1 MMLSNPM
8 LPRRVDPKWLMLAV
22 MLTGCSRAPAPEA
35 AATTNAP
42 RAVDHM
48 TLMLSATDAAR
59 IGVTTA
65 ALAVSEYQAS
75 AAAVAIVVDPQAL
88 FALLA
93 ERTSAESARSA
104 SAANLSRVEALFA
117 EDGNASEQELDVAR
131 AQRLQDEARATA
143 VRRQLQSQWGER
155 LAGGDGAAFADRLAD
170 GRLALIRIEFLDT
183 VAGPLHWQGQALRL
197 ASSPEPLT
205 IQSAWIAPT
214 ANPTRPGA
222 TWLALVAT
230 TTRQPIDSRGT
241 VEIEQSTQSHVGVD
255 LPRSAIVYADSGTWV
270 YVAIDDTHYQRRA
283 IALDRPTA
291 DGYFADQGFRVGERV
306 VTAGAG
312 LLLAEQIGQ
321 DADDED

>member
-1 MMLSNPM
+1 MTLSNPM
-8 LPRRVDPKWLMLAV
+8 LPQRVNPNWLMLALL
-22 MLTGCSRAPAPEA
+22 LTACSRAPAPEPA
-35 AATTNAP
+35 SPANVP

-48 TLMLSATDAAR
+48 TLTLSATDAAR

-65 ALAVSEYQAS
+65 SLPVAEYQSS

-93 ERTSAESARSA
+93 ERASAESARSA
-104 SAANLSRVEALFA
+104 TAANLRRVEALFA
-117 EDGNASEQELDVAR
+117 EDGNASEQELDAAR
-131 AQRLQDEARATA
+131 AQHLQDEARFAA
-143 VRRQLQSQWGER
+143 VRHQLQSQWGER
-155 LAGGDGAAFADRLAD
+155 LAGGDGAALADRLAD
-170 GRLALIRIEFLDT
+170 GRLALIRIEFLET
-183 VAGPLHWQGQALRL
+183 VAGPLHWQGHALRL

-230 TTRQPIDSRGT
+230 TTRFPIDSRGA
-241 VEIEQSTQSHVGVD
+241 VDIPQSAQSHVGVD

-270 YVAIDDTHYQRRA
+270 YVAVDDTHYQRRP

-291 DGYFADQGFRVGERV
+291 DGYFVDQGFVVGERV